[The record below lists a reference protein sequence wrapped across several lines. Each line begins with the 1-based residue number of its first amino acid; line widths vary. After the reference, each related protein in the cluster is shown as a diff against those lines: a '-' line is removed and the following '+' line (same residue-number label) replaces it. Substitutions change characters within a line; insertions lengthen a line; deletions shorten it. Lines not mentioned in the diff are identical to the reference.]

1 MPAHSVINGP
11 VDHDGARYENGET
24 IPRLSIE
31 EAAALILAKVVGA
44 TPVVAKASNNKER
57 DD

>member
-44 TPVVAKASNNKER
+44 TPVVAKASRDKER

>member
-1 MPAHSVINGP
+1 MPAHSVVNGP

-24 IPRLSIE
+24 IPRLSVE
-31 EAAALILAKVVGA
+31 EAAALILAKVVGT
-44 TPVVAKASNNKER
+44 TPVAAKVSKDRER